1 MGPTLLV
8 CKPVFRE
15 KFVLEDYVGQDD
27 ILALVASG
35 SFVYDNGSGP
45 QQVGPLEAVNFKAGV
60 TYHRHITQPAEIY
73 MFRYRSDSDIF
84 GSGTVRFRDQA
95 RIRSTLELLGI
106 SDTLVYPGDFAAK
119 RALFDDLVNLYRLEN
134 AAQLADE
141 TQGDPL
147 IRSAVA
153 HINSRLHQKLS
164 LAQLA
169 DEHYMS
175 YIQFSRRFK
184 RATGSTPQDYVA
196 GLRLKKAQLLLSDT
210 DLPVRQIARDCGF
223 ANEYYFSNFFRQ
235 HCDLSPTQYR
245 AMVKTAD
252 AQTHS

>member
-1 MGPTLLV
+1 MGPVLLV

-27 ILALVASG
+27 ILALVVSG
-35 SFVYDNGSGP
+35 SFVYNNGSGP
-45 QQVGPLEAVNFKAGV
+45 QQVGALEAVNFKAGIP
-60 TYHRHITQPAEIY
+60 YHRYITQPAEIY
-73 MFRYRSDSDIF
+73 MFRYRCDSDVF

-95 RIRSTLELLGI
+95 RIRSTIELLGI

-134 AAQLADE
+134 AAQLAGD

-153 HINSRLHQKLS
+153 YINSHLHEKISLS
-164 LAQLA
+164 QLA
-169 DEHYMS
+169 SDHYLS
-175 YIQFSRRFK
+175 YIQFSRRF
-184 RATGSTPQDYVA
+184 RQATGATPQDYVA
-196 GLRLKKAQLLLSDT
+196 GLGLKKAQLLLSDA

-235 HCDLSPTQYR
+235 HCGLSPTQYR
-245 AMVKTAD
+245 TMVRTTD
-252 AQTHS
+252 TDQLP